1 MSTDNLQELLKNPE
15 QIKQMINVLSTL
27 LETVSKDNPSAD
39 TDAAA
44 DTTDNK
50 PKKTKRNRIT
60 KKQFG
65 TKEVT
70 QKENKF
76 LSMPEANMYKED
88 PEVAQKLYKLPPVSR
103 GRKSQI
109 VNARCRICGKEEKIQ
124 ASLIY
129 GGIDRFKCNKCS
141 STPG

>member
-27 LETVSKDNPSAD
+27 LETVSTENPIEDNP
-39 TDAAA
+39 TN
-44 DTTDNK
+44 TTDNQ
-50 PKKTKRNRIT
+50 PNKTKRKRRTN
-60 KKQFG
+60 KQFS

-76 LSMPEANMYKED
+76 LAMPEANMYKED
-88 PEVAQKLYKLPPVSR
+88 PEVAQKLYKLPPVAR
-103 GRKSQI
+103 GRKSQL
-109 VNARCRICGKEEKIQ
+109 VTARCRMCGKEEKIQ